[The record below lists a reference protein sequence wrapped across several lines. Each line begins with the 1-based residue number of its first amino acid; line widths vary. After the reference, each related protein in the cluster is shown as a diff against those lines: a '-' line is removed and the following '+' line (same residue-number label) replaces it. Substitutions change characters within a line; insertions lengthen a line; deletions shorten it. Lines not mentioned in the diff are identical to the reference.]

1 MADTSA
7 LERELTHDL
16 TVLGDMVADESFYS
30 ELYRGLAGV
39 SWSREGEHVSLS
51 WESAEE
57 LVYAL
62 RAQHGREPLELAQ
75 TGGEGEVSDRV
86 AEALGGTG
94 WTAKPLD
101 TSRHD
106 DAHGPSPR
114 DAPPRAAGRPAARR
128 RPSRLVGPRVALAL
142 DVVAR

>member
-1 MADTSA
+1 MAENPP

-16 TVLGDMVADESFYS
+16 TVLGDMVADESFYP

-39 SWSREGEHVSLS
+39 RWTRDGEHITLS
-51 WESAEE
+51 WKRAEE
-57 LVYAL
+57 VVNAL
-62 RAQHGREPLELAQ
+62 RAQHDRDPLELAQ

-94 WTAKPLD
+94 WTARALD

-106 DAHGPSPR
+106 DAHVDSPR
-114 DAPPRAAGRPAARR
+114 DAPPRGGGHRA
-128 RPSRLVGPRVALAL
+128 
-142 DVVAR
+142 